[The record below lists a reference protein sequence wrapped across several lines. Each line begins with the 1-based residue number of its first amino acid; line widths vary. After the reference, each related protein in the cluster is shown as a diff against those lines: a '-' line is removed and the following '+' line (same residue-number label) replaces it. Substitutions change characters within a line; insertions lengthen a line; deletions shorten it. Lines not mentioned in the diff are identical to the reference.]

1 MDSTHKADGSVCRGV
16 QCMQVLHCNL
26 STLFASLQCVQRS
39 TVSMR
44 RDCGCK
50 TNRLTCSFASLLL
63 PCSCYA
69 GSHWIWFAIA
79 STDNLQKQWKSF
91 PTVPPLILMLPSIP
105 FLINS
110 QWCEYYKQLFCV
122 YICMFPLH
130 YRSFLKHCWLRW
142 LSRPQTTRT
151 PPDYLSM
158 STPFAES
165 INNQKTH
172 QVTTESKKWSCI
184 GNW

>member
-50 TNRLTCSFASLLL
+50 TNRLNCSFASLLL

-91 PTVPPLILMLPSIP
+91 PTVPPLILVLRSHSWSLLNDMNTTDNYS
-105 FLINS
+105 
-110 QWCEYYKQLFCV
+110 V
-122 YICMFPLH
+122 YIFACSHFIIDPSWSTVDSVDSRDHKLPGLH
-130 YRSFLKHCWLRW
+130 PTIFQ
-142 LSRPQTTRT
+142 RPHLLQS
-151 PPDYLSM
+151 P
-158 STPFAES
+158 
-165 INNQKTH
+165 
-172 QVTTESKKWSCI
+172 
-184 GNW
+184 